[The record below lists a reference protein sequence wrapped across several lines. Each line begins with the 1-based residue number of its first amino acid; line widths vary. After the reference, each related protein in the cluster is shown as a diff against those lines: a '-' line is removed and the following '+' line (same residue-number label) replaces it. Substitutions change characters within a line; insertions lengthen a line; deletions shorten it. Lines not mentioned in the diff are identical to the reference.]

1 MENYFKLGFDDIS
14 WVDHA
19 FFNRLGGVSEGDFA
33 FLNTGLDKGDDK
45 KKVLQNH
52 KIVAEH
58 FGIDVSNL
66 LFLEQV
72 HGNKVVTVENLWT
85 PDTRPKADATVTNKP
100 GVAIAI
106 STADCVPVIFA
117 DKKKKVIGV
126 AHAGWKSAFT
136 GIVENTIS
144 AMEALGAKAAN
155 IEAAIGPCISSQS
168 YEVNTQY
175 KEDFLKADI
184 ENEKFFKPSPRND
197 RFLFDLP
204 GYVADRIKKSGVE
217 DLKKLDLDTLINDKY
232 LFSFRRSFLLSKK
245 SYGVQPSVIMIKA

>member
-1 MENYFKLGFDDIS
+1 MENYFKLGFNDTN
-14 WVDHA
+14 WVEHA

-52 KIVAEH
+52 KIVADH

-72 HGNKVVTVENLWT
+72 HGNKVITVENLWT
-85 PDTRPKADATVTNKP
+85 PDTRPKADAIVTDKA

-106 STADCVPVIFA
+106 STADCVPVLLA

-136 GIVENTIS
+136 GIIENTVAS
-144 AMEALGAKAAN
+144 MEALGAKASN
-155 IEAAIGPCISSQS
+155 IEAVIGPCISSQS

-175 KEDFLKADI
+175 KEDFLKADVK
-184 ENEKFFKPSPRND
+184 NEKFFKASPRED

-204 GYVADRIKKSGVE
+204 AYVIDRIKKAGIE
-217 DLKKLDLDTLINDKY
+217 DVKNLDLDTLINDKY
-232 LFSFRRSFLLSKK
+232 LFSFRRSLLLSKK